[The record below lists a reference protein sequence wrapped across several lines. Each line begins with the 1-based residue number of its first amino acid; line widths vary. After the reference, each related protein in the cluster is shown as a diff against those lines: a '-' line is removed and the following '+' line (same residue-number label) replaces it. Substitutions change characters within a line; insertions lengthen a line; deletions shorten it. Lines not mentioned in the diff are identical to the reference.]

1 MFFYQI
7 VIYKVVN
14 SIDRLQPYYNMHFS
28 FQTILNCFSLGM
40 VLPIFSQ
47 ILKLDDLTI
56 TTICLGSGLGSLVCI
71 LIAKIPEV
79 LYLSAAIKIFSEM
92 TTTSI
97 RSGIT
102 KIVGRQDVGKVRVV
116 IAKLYT
122 LPYNN
127 NFVFTRCLL
136 NK

>member
-1 MFFYQI
+1 MKFISY
-7 VIYKVVN
+7 IY
-14 SIDRLQPYYNMHFS
+14 SYEPYYNVHFS
-28 FQTILNCFSLGM
+28 SQTILNCFSLGM

-122 LPYNN
+122 LPHNIILFSLDVY
-127 NFVFTRCLL
+127 
-136 NK
+136 

>member
-1 MFFYQI
+1 
-7 VIYKVVN
+7 
-14 SIDRLQPYYNMHFS
+14 MHFS
-28 FQTILNCFSLGM
+28 SQTILNCFSLGI

-56 TTICLGSGLGSLVCI
+56 TTICLVSGLGSLVCI

-79 LYLSAAIKIFSEM
+79 LYLSAVIKIFSEM

-122 LPYNN
+122 LPYNIIKQIDIIL
-127 NFVFTRCLL
+127 FSLDVY
-136 NK
+136 

>member
-1 MFFYQI
+1 MCFYQI

-14 SIDRLQPYYNMHFS
+14 FSIDRLQPYYNVHFS

-56 TTICLGSGLGSLVCI
+56 TTICLVSGLGSLVCI

-79 LYLSAAIKIFSEM
+79 LYLSAVIKIFSEM

-102 KIVGRQDVGKVRVV
+102 KVVGRQDVGKVRVV

-122 LPYNN
+122 MLYIIL
-127 NFVFTRCLL
+127 F
-136 NK
+136 